1 MVLKSP
7 FGPLSIRF
15 TVSENLLITFSNFH
29 FHPFGSLKGWSIIHI
44 SVWSFASA
52 CRTAK
57 QFPKNNLVFYLII
70 PLSILIHSH
79 INAFPHFRIPT
90 LPHSHISAF
99 PITLHQKRNGN
110 GAGRDACAPGP
121 TLVVVQYMYN
131 SCTILVQLVNVQILY
146 KYCTYIVQ
154 RPELVP

>member
-90 LPHSHISAF
+90 LPHSHTSAF
-99 PITLHQKRNGN
+99 PHFRIPHHPPPKKERKR
-110 GAGRDACAPGP
+110 GRQGCLRSRTNTGR
-121 TLVVVQYMYN
+121 
-131 SCTILVQLVNVQILY
+131 CTIYVQ
-146 KYCTYIVQ
+146 
-154 RPELVP
+154 